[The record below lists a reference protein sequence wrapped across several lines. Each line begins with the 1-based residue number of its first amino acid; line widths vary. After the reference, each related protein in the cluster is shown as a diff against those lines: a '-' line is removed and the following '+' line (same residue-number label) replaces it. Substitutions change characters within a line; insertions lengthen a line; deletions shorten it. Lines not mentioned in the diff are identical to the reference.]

1 MIINVSSSFEIF
13 ERGPMLTL
21 SLGLDI
27 GPGGGSFVIWGSLG
41 AGSAE
46 TLFLFYCVT
55 TTLEYS
61 FEIQEECQPV
71 LQQTRWIRLCNR
83 QPLEEGKAKVYW
95 PGFTFKSRG
104 MRGYPR

>member
-1 MIINVSSSFEIF
+1 MGWHGGVLCRLHVEIWRMGGGGIAPGVRPFRFGCAAAAMGRDMIINVSSSFEIF

-46 TLFLFYCVT
+46 TLFLFTV
-55 TTLEYS
+55 
-61 FEIQEECQPV
+61 
-71 LQQTRWIRLCNR
+71 
-83 QPLEEGKAKVYW
+83 
-95 PGFTFKSRG
+95 
-104 MRGYPR
+104 

>member
-46 TLFLFYCVT
+46 TLFLFTV
-55 TTLEYS
+55 
-61 FEIQEECQPV
+61 
-71 LQQTRWIRLCNR
+71 
-83 QPLEEGKAKVYW
+83 
-95 PGFTFKSRG
+95 
-104 MRGYPR
+104 